1 MEELLVY
8 ALLLYQELVTET
20 EYNKRLDEM
29 FLNTPENN
37 DLFNDLL
44 YLEYETDI
52 KKAIVYVR
60 THINYNNMDI
70 NLFGKILMSKL
81 KEVYKNYSDIREFAY
96 RMYSLWEALPG
107 NLQDIEPFWTL
118 RYADD
123 PLSWGDEGQTRN
135 IYESMLC
142 YYED

>member
-8 ALLLYQELVTET
+8 ALLLCQKLVTET

-44 YLEYETDI
+44 NLEYETDI
-52 KKAIVYVR
+52 KKAIVYIR

-70 NLFGKILMSKL
+70 DLFGKILMSKL
-81 KEVYKNYSDIREFAY
+81 KEVYKNCSDIREFAY
-96 RMYSLWEALPG
+96 RMYSLWESLPG
-107 NLQDIEPFWTL
+107 NLQNIEPFCTL
-118 RYADD
+118 SYADD
-123 PLSWGDEGQTRN
+123 PLSWGDEEQTRN
-135 IYESMLC
+135 IYERMLC
-142 YYED
+142 CYGD